1 MAAMKRLRVNK
12 TVMSGLPPNSLK
24 AAFDILRVVAIV
36 IPATGLQRALPHVDL
51 PKKQAPR
58 RTGAASRAVRAAL
71 SRARKR
77 GFAFSPSSTQ
87 REVFAGRVA
96 IMLSKLA
103 TGLWRLIRE
112 GFMARGG
119 RYWST

>member
-36 IPATGLQRALPHVDL
+36 IPPTGRWRARLHADL

-58 RTGAASRAVRAAL
+58 PSGAASRAVH
-71 SRARKR
+71 ARPHAPAKAR
-77 GFAFSPSSTQ
+77 FASAPFITQ

-103 TGLWRLIRE
+103 TGLLRLIRD
-112 GFMARGG
+112 GFAARGG
-119 RYWST
+119 RYWLT